1 MKVKKFFAGMMLAAS
16 ALLAA
21 GCSSLFDTGE
31 NGSEKKEDGF
41 VINLGL
47 NKPGARLIRAF
58 DYDLSNFT
66 TWTVEF
72 KQTADNVTTTVYSLE
87 AIKGDSHSSN
97 AAYVEYGDSK
107 LTARYIA
114 EGSYYVE
121 LTGTY
126 TLEDSSTKYQV
137 FGATSVTIE
146 GNGTGSATVLVGP
159 KKNSSGS
166 LSLSFA
172 DSGAFSDTE
181 LYSSDS
187 GLTYGVKA
195 TLNSIDGKNSYAV
208 TSSTTAETEASYTG
222 DNEESLSIV
231 YSVETGDTQIPTLS
245 FSLAGSNIPSGWYS
259 LSFSLVDSDENDVGN
274 YRVYL
279 PEHPDA
285 FVEIADDCA
294 TASSDVSIAV
304 DTVKTYYATN
314 DSSSY
319 NGLSA
324 ASRANLNTLLE
335 TLAKSLPSEGT
346 IGIYVDG
353 TPDIDIKAFS
363 GFKDAIAATTKTVY
377 IYNDDK
383 LAVLTIEGK
392 GSSSATTLS
401 NSVELTP
408 NDSDDSEKTLVVDSI
423 TLQSDIK
430 LTLNNNA
437 AVSATQVNTNTYT
450 IMVYAVS
457 STTTD
462 DETAINDNLSAYS
475 DTPFLTTT
483 SGDNISSYIS
493 LYEYGSSDT
502 TENYAVIYT
511 SPSYYIKKAG
521 TGEITAVSFASTV
534 SIIAAYSSDSE
545 TEYTTGAAIPYTDDT
560 LTFTLNDFTDD
571 ATVAWYL
578 NSKKALDGEVS
589 VKESS
594 YTYTTSFNPYNDEN
608 IEIDGTNT
616 VSCYVT
622 ISGYTHLVEMKFTF
636 SAARSAA
643 VWYDTITT
651 YALKQATGYNS
662 ATASELVSSFST
674 SSAYCFDSSCS
685 LWTAVLGDS
694 GLTLTK
700 YPMVV
705 SSGLYSTSGTSYTST
720 DITATPIDI
729 TYDTA
734 TGSLYVLTENAN
746 SGYTLYKILSFG
758 EDSTYTCAN
767 ATLSTATSSESSF
780 TPSQIAVYGDTLYIG
795 ADSAT
800 IYKATLTSADSTV
813 TVGTPTTWS
822 VIYDTLESEDL
833 ASCTI
838 TDMQI
843 GDGLGKTDNLFVLL
857 RQYPSYITVSGSKES
872 EATNASNLAY
882 SRGALVKVAIA
893 ASDPSCYEYGWA
905 ETTTTI
911 QDSSGNYGTLY
922 APLASDDDSKF
933 YGPTHFAAVV
943 PKKLVILDDGVGYKE
958 KGSLYNKDS
967 LVEFDIS
974 KGTLTR
980 GASVSATKPTTSG
993 FTVN

>member
-16 ALLAA
+16 VLLAA

-31 NGSEKKEDGF
+31 SGSEKKEDGF

-58 DYDLSNFT
+58 DYDLASVSKWVVTFT
-66 TWTVEF
+66 
-72 KQTADNVTTTVYSLE
+72 
-87 AIKGDSHSSN
+87 DSENNSINIETGKPAGTNGSY
-97 AAYVEYGDSK
+97 AAYNSTK
-107 LTARYIA
+107 SAITAYFIP
-114 EGSYYVE
+114 E
-121 LTGTY
+121 GTY
-126 TLEDSSTKYQV
+126 TVALEGTVKEDSDGYKIYGSASNV
-137 FGATSVTIE
+137 EISSA
-146 GNGTGSATVLVGP
+146 GTGSVSVLVGP
-159 KKNSSGS
+159 KTTEKATGS
-166 LSLSFA
+166 LSLSLA
-172 DSGAFSDTE
+172 DDGTVYSNLYSAGSAALSHTITATLTKVFSTTETAYSAESTASESNASAAESDDASLTFTYSLASDTALSFTLSGA
-181 LYSSDS
+181 
-187 GLTYGVKA
+187 
-195 TLNSIDGKNSYAV
+195 
-208 TSSTTAETEASYTG
+208 
-222 DNEESLSIV
+222 
-231 YSVETGDTQIPTLS
+231 
-245 FSLAGSNIPSGWYS
+245 NIPSGWYRLS
-259 LSFSLVDSDENDVGN
+259 LSVSDT

-279 PEHPDA
+279 PDSPDQ
-285 FVEIADDCA
+285 FIEIADDTETEA
-294 TASSDVSIAV
+294 ETAIAAESG
-304 DTVKTYYATN
+304 KAYYTTN

-319 NGLSA
+319 NGLAQS
-324 ASRANLNTLLE
+324 SRANLTSL
-335 TLAKSLPSEGT
+335 LAKLAKDGGMPAEGN
-346 IGIYVDG
+346 IYIYSQSA
-353 TPDIDIKAFS
+353 PEIDIATFS
-363 GFKDAIAATTKTVY
+363 SLKTAVASNKKKVI
-377 IYNDDK
+377 IYNEAKDK
-383 LAVLTIEGK
+383 ETALAVGDGS
-392 GSSSATTLS
+392 GSSSVALSGDAVVAAT
-401 NSVELTP
+401 E
-408 NDSDDSEKTLVVDSI
+408 
-423 TLQSDIK
+423 
-430 LTLNNNA
+430 NNA
-437 AVSATQVNTNTYT
+437 AIELDSIVMMTDITLTLKNSATLSATTVSNNNYT
-450 IMVYAVS
+450 IKVYAVD
-457 STTTD
+457 STG
-462 DETAINDNLSAYS
+462 EVDNLTAYN

-483 SGDNISSYIS
+483 RGDNISSYIS

-521 TGEITAVSFASTV
+521 TGEITAASFASTV
-534 SIIAAYSSDSE
+534 SIIAAYSSDLE
-545 TEYTTGAAIPYTDDT
+545 TKYTTGAAIPYTDDT
-560 LTFTLNDFTDD
+560 LTFTLNKFTDD
-571 ATVAWYL
+571 ATTVAWYL
-578 NSKKALDGEVS
+578 NKDTALTAASEGTTTKDSDGNETTTS
-589 VKESS
+589 P

-674 SSAYCFDSSCS
+674 SSAYCFDSGCS

-767 ATLSTATSSESSF
+767 ATLSTATSSGSSF
-780 TPSQIAVYGDTLYIG
+780 TPSQIAVHGDTLYIG

-843 GDGLGKTDNLFVLL
+843 GDGLGNETDNLFVLL

-882 SRGALVKVAIA
+882 SRGDLVRVAIA
-893 ASDPSCYEYGWA
+893 DSDPSCYEYGWA

-911 QDSSGNYGTLY
+911 QDSSGYYGTLY

-974 KGTLTR
+974 EGALTR